1 MTAIIVAITVTFIAA
16 LCTRDV
22 ELRLH
27 KRRQERS
34 VSYIENGQGDK
45 KKS

>member
-1 MTAIIVAITVTFIAA
+1 MTAIILTVAVVYAIA
-16 LCTRDV
+16 LSTRDV
-22 ELRLH
+22 ELRLYH
-27 KRRQERS
+27 KRQERS